1 MEAFT
6 GGQQMILVLQSL
18 LLGVGIGAVYDVLRA
33 VRLHC
38 RCGRGG
44 TALLDALFWVI
55 VLAALFE
62 FGLLAAVGQPRSF
75 VPAALIG
82 GMSLYFAALSGEVLA
97 LLRRVLR
104 AVSALRR
111 RLRSRAAG
119 CSRFAAR
126 LCQSEKIRFLPKKFA
141 KGSFLFRG
149 KGIK

>member
-44 TALLDALFWVI
+44 TALLDALFWAI

-75 VPAALIG
+75 AAMALIG
-82 GMSLYFAALSGEVLA
+82 GMSLYFAALSGEMLTL
-97 LLRRVLR
+97 LLRGLR

-111 RLRSRAAG
+111 RTAACRRAVK
-119 CSRFAAR
+119 R